1 MLEIR
6 SRTTQRDAVPGG
18 ELELPF
24 EQRQKTRFHAKL
36 ASGETVAVLLPRGEV
51 LRGGDRVAA
60 SDGRVIE
67 IVAELESLLHV
78 ECSSASEL
86 ARAAYHLGNRHV
98 AVQVGAGFLR
108 IAVDHVLED
117 MLKQLGAKVSRIVA
131 PFEPEAGA
139 YAGGHEHGHAHGGK
153 IHQYGH
159 E

>member
-6 SRTTQRDAVPGG
+6 SRAKSSDAVPGG

-24 EQRQKTRFHAKL
+24 EQRQKTRFRARL

-60 SDGRVIE
+60 SDGRVIA
-67 IVAELESLLHV
+67 IVAEPESLLHI

-108 IAVDHVLED
+108 IAHDHVLEN
-117 MLKQLGAKVSRIVA
+117 MLRQLGAKVSSISA

-139 YAGGHEHGHAHGGK
+139 YAGAHEH
-153 IHQYGH
+153 

>member
-6 SRTTQRDAVPGG
+6 SRAKPSDAAPGG

-24 EQRQKTRFHAKL
+24 EQRQKTRFRARL
-36 ASGETVAVLLPRGEV
+36 ASGEEVAVLLPRGEV

-60 SDGRVIE
+60 SDGRVIA
-67 IVAELESLLHV
+67 IVAEPESLLHI

-108 IAVDHVLED
+108 IAQDHVLAG
-117 MLKQLGAKVSRIVA
+117 MLRQLGAKVSLISA

-139 YAGGHEHGHAHGGK
+139 YAGAHKHE
-153 IHQYGH
+153 
-159 E
+159 

>member
-6 SRTTQRDAVPGG
+6 SRAKQSDAAPGG

-24 EQRQKTRFHAKL
+24 EQRQKTRFRARL

-51 LRGGDRVAA
+51 LRGGDRVTA
-60 SDGRVIE
+60 SDGRVIA
-67 IVAELESLLHV
+67 IVAEPESLLHI

-108 IAVDHVLED
+108 IAHDHVLEN
-117 MLKQLGAKVSRIVA
+117 MLRQLGAKVSSISA

-139 YAGGHEHGHAHGGK
+139 YAGAHEH
-153 IHQYGH
+153 

>member
-6 SRTTQRDAVPGG
+6 SRAKPSDAVPGG

-24 EQRQKTRFHAKL
+24 EQRQKTRFRARL
-36 ASGETVAVLLPRGEV
+36 ASGEEVAVLLPRGDV

-60 SDGRVIE
+60 SDGRVIA
-67 IVAELESLLHV
+67 IVAEPESLLHI

-98 AVQVGAGFLR
+98 AVQVGGGFLR
-108 IAVDHVLED
+108 IAHDHVLEN
-117 MLKQLGAKVSRIVA
+117 MLRQLGAQVSHIVA

-139 YAGGHEHGHAHGGK
+139 YAGAHKHE
-153 IHQYGH
+153 
-159 E
+159 

>member
-36 ASGETVAVLLPRGEV
+36 ASGEAVAVLLPRGEV
-51 LRGGDRVAA
+51 LRGGDLVAA
-60 SDGRVIE
+60 SDGRVIA

-78 ECSSASEL
+78 ECGSASEL

-108 IAVDHVLED
+108 IAADHVLED

>member
-6 SRTTQRDAVPGG
+6 SRAKHSDAVPGG

-24 EQRQKTRFHAKL
+24 EQRQKTRFRARL
-36 ASGETVAVLLPRGEV
+36 ASGEEVAVLLPRGDV

-60 SDGRVIE
+60 SDGRVIA
-67 IVAELESLLHV
+67 IVAEPESLLHI

-108 IAVDHVLED
+108 IAQDHVLAG
-117 MLKQLGAKVSRIVA
+117 MLRQLGAKVSPISA

-139 YAGGHEHGHAHGGK
+139 YAGVHGHGHE
-153 IHQYGH
+153 
-159 E
+159 

>member
-6 SRTTQRDAVPGG
+6 SRAKQSDAVPGG

-24 EQRQKTRFHAKL
+24 EQRQKTRFRATL

-60 SDGRVIE
+60 SDGRVIA
-67 IVAELESLLHV
+67 IVAEPESLLHI

-108 IAVDHVLED
+108 IAHDHVLEA
-117 MLKQLGAKVSRIVA
+117 MLKGLGAEVSHIVS

-139 YAGGHEHGHAHGGK
+139 YAGAREHGH
-153 IHQYGH
+153 

>member
-1 MLEIR
+1 MLEIH
-6 SRTTQRDAVPGG
+6 SRAKQSDAAPGG

-24 EQRQKTRFHAKL
+24 EQRQKTRFRAKL
-36 ASGETVAVLLPRGEV
+36 ASGEAVAVLLPRGEV
-51 LRGGDRVAA
+51 LRGGDRVTA
-60 SDGRVIE
+60 SDGRVIA
-67 IVAELESLLHV
+67 IVAEPESLLHI

-108 IAVDHVLED
+108 IAHDHVLEN
-117 MLKQLGAKVSRIVA
+117 MLRQLGAKVSPISA

-139 YAGGHEHGHAHGGK
+139 YAGGHKHGH
-153 IHQYGH
+153 

>member
-6 SRTTQRDAVPGG
+6 SRAKPSDAAPGG

-24 EQRQKTRFHAKL
+24 EQRQKTRFRATL

-60 SDGRVIE
+60 SDGRVIA
-67 IVAELESLLHV
+67 IVAQPESLLHI

-98 AVQVGAGFLR
+98 PVQVGAGFLR
-108 IAVDHVLED
+108 IAHDHVLED
-117 MLKQLGAKVSRIVA
+117 MLRRLGAKVSSIRA

-139 YAGGHEHGHAHGGK
+139 YAGAREHRHE
-153 IHQYGH
+153 
-159 E
+159 

>member
-6 SRTTQRDAVPGG
+6 SRAKQTDAVPGG

-36 ASGETVAVLLPRGEV
+36 ASGEAVAVVLPRGEV
-51 LRGGDRVAA
+51 LRGGDLVSA
-60 SDGRVIE
+60 SDGRVIA
-67 IVAELESLLHV
+67 IVAEPENLLHV

-86 ARAAYHLGNRHV
+86 ARVAYHLGNRHV

-108 IAVDHVLED
+108 IAADHVLEN
-117 MLKQLGAKVSRIVA
+117 MLRQLGAKVSPISA

-139 YAGGHEHGHAHGGK
+139 YAGVREHGH
-153 IHQYGH
+153 

>member
-6 SRTTQRDAVPGG
+6 SRAKQSDAAPGG

-24 EQRQKTRFHAKL
+24 EQRQKTRFRAKL
-36 ASGETVAVLLPRGEV
+36 ASGEAVAVLLPRGEV

-60 SDGRVIE
+60 SDGRVIA
-67 IVAELESLLHV
+67 IVAEPESLLHI
-78 ECSSASEL
+78 ECSSASGL

-108 IAVDHVLED
+108 IATDHVLED
-117 MLKQLGAKVSRIVA
+117 MLRQLGAKVSRIVA

-139 YAGGHEHGHAHGGK
+139 YAGGHEHGHVHGGK

>member
-6 SRTTQRDAVPGG
+6 SRAKPSDAVPGG

-24 EQRQKTRFHAKL
+24 EQRQKTRFRARL
-36 ASGETVAVLLPRGEV
+36 ASGEEVAVLLPRGEV

-60 SDGRVIE
+60 SDGRVIA
-67 IVAELESLLHV
+67 IVAQPESLLHV

-98 AVQVGAGFLR
+98 PVQVGAGFLR
-108 IAVDHVLED
+108 IAHDHVLEG
-117 MLKQLGAKVSRIVA
+117 MLRQLGAEVSPISA

-139 YAGGHEHGHAHGGK
+139 YAGAREHKHE
-153 IHQYGH
+153 
-159 E
+159 

>member
-6 SRTTQRDAVPGG
+6 SRAKHSDAVPGG

-24 EQRQKTRFHAKL
+24 E
-36 ASGETVAVLLPRGEV
+36 
-51 LRGGDRVAA
+51 
-60 SDGRVIE
+60 
-67 IVAELESLLHV
+67 IVAEPESLLHI

-108 IAVDHVLED
+108 IAHDHVLEA
-117 MLKQLGAKVSRIVA
+117 MLRQLGAEVSHIVA

-139 YAGGHEHGHAHGGK
+139 YAGAREHKHE
-153 IHQYGH
+153 
-159 E
+159 

>member
-6 SRTTQRDAVPGG
+6 ARAKHSDAVPGG

-24 EQRQKTRFHAKL
+24 EQRQKTRFRATL

-60 SDGRVIE
+60 SDGRVIA
-67 IVAELESLLHV
+67 IVAQPENLLHV
-78 ECSSASEL
+78 ECGSASEL

-98 AVQVGAGFLR
+98 PVQVGAGFLR
-108 IAVDHVLED
+108 IAADHVLEN
-117 MLKQLGAKVSRIVA
+117 MLRQLGAKVSSISA

-139 YAGGHEHGHAHGGK
+139 YAGVHEHGH
-153 IHQYGH
+153 